1 MLKKAFFK
9 KKKEKSKLPQGKK
22 VFYTLPLTIH
32 LLDLFV
38 FSMLSSFSSSSSSDA
53 YVDVDAVFPF

>member
-1 MLKKAFFK
+1 MLKKAFF

-53 YVDVDAVFPF
+53 DVDVDAVFPF

>member
-9 KKKEKSKLPQGKK
+9 KKKKSKLPQGKK